1 MLGSDRAKI
10 PSLVHTYGLEELGM
24 KIHRERPEGPQV
36 IREPILLGVKDS
48 DVLHRLSAVD
58 SGLREIN

>member
-10 PSLVHTYGLEELGM
+10 PSLVNTYRLEELGL
-24 KIHRERPEGPQV
+24 KICRERLEGPQEV
-36 IREPILLGVKDS
+36 REPILLGVKES
-48 DVLHRLSAVD
+48 DVLHRLSAVV